1 MLRIHFILIAAL
13 VVSALALVSSQH
25 RSRALHTELEREITH
40 MRVLE
45 TEWGQLQI
53 EQGALAAHARIA
65 NLAETKLRMRPPARD
80 RIVVIEEPA
89 GQRP

>member
-1 MLRIHFILIAAL
+1 MLRIHLVLIALL
-13 VVSALALVSSQH
+13 VASALALVSSQH
-25 RSRALHTELEREITH
+25 RSRALHTALERELAH

-65 NLAETKLRMRPPARD
+65 NLAQTKLRMSAPSRD
-80 RIVVIEEPA
+80 RILVIDLA
-89 GQRP
+89 GAQP